1 MIPFNETFNET
12 FNATTTT
19 DEVLEGIDQSGKRV
33 VITGASS
40 GLGEESAR
48 AMSAKGASITMAA
61 RNAEKNE
68 AAASRI
74 REKVPGADLEL
85 RTLDL
90 AELASVRAFAKDL
103 LADHDHI
110 DLLLNNAGVMVCP
123 YGTTADGFEMQLGTN
138 HIGHFLLTGL
148 LAPALIAAPGAR
160 VVALSSGAHGI
171 ADIDYDDPMFERRE
185 YNPWDA
191 YGQSKTANAL
201 FAFELD
207 RRLCNQG
214 VNAFAVH
221 PGMIMTEL
229 ARHMTAEVMAQ
240 MTERIQDDAGS
251 DPTESSSEPN
261 APAMTFKSLEAG
273 AATQVWAATA
283 PELAEHG
290 GAYLGDCQLG
300 IEGGDMRVRGVEA
313 YARDP
318 ESAARLW
325 KASEGWVGQSFDL

>member
-1 MIPFNETFNET
+1 MSHFNE
-12 FNATTTT
+12 ATTT
-19 DEVLEGIDQSGKRV
+19 DEVLEGVDLRGKRI
-33 VITGASS
+33 VITGTSS

-48 AMSAKGASITMAA
+48 AMSSKGASITMAA
-61 RNAEKNE
+61 RNSEKNE

-90 AELASVRAFAKDL
+90 ADLTSVRAFATDFL
-103 LADHDHI
+103 GDHDHI
-110 DLLLNNAGVMVCP
+110 DLLLNTAGVMVCP
-123 YGTTADGFEMQLGTN
+123 YGTTADGFEMQIGTN

-148 LAPALIAAPGAR
+148 LAPALVAAPGAR

-171 ADIDYDDPMFERRE
+171 SDIDYDDPMFERRE
-185 YNPWDA
+185 YKPWDA

-207 RRLCNQG
+207 RRLRDKG

-229 ARHMTAEVMAQ
+229 GRHMTPEIMTQ
-240 MTERIQDDAGS
+240 MTERVRDDAEP
-251 DPTESSSEPN
+251 DEAESPDEHK
-261 APAMTFKSLEAG
+261 APAMTFKPLEAG
-273 AATQVWAATA
+273 AATQVWAGTA
-283 PELAEHG
+283 PGLADHG

-300 IEGGDMRVRGVEA
+300 IEGGDMRGRGVEPH
-313 YARDP
+313 ARDP

-325 KASEGWVGQSFDL
+325 AVSEGWVGQSFDL

>member
-1 MIPFNETFNET
+1 MSHFNE
-12 FNATTTT
+12 ASTT
-19 DEVLEGIDQSGKRV
+19 DQVLEGVDLSGKRI

-40 GLGEESAR
+40 GLGEQSAR
-48 AMSAKGASITMAA
+48 AMSSKGASITMAA
-61 RNAEKNE
+61 RNPEKNE

-74 REKVPGADLEL
+74 RASVPGADLEL

-90 AELASVRAFAKDL
+90 ANLASIRSFAKDF

-110 DLLLNNAGVMVCP
+110 DVLLNNAGVMVCP

-148 LAPALIAAPGAR
+148 LAPALVATPGAR

-171 ADIDYDDPMFERRE
+171 ADIDYDDPMFERRD

-201 FAFELD
+201 FAVELD
-207 RRLCNQG
+207 RRFRDKG
-214 VNAFAVH
+214 VHAFSVH

-229 ARHMTAEVMAQ
+229 ARHMTPEVMAQ
-240 MTERIQDDAGS
+240 MTQRVQDEGDKSATSS
-251 DPTESSSEPN
+251 D
-261 APAMTFKSLEAG
+261 APAMTFKPVEAG

-283 PELAEHG
+283 PELEEHG
-290 GAYLGDCQLG
+290 GMYLGDCQLG
-300 IEGGDMRVRGVEA
+300 IEGGDMRTRGVQS
-313 YARDP
+313 YALDA
-318 ESAARLW
+318 ESAAKLW
-325 KASEGWVGQSFDL
+325 SASEGWVGQSFDL